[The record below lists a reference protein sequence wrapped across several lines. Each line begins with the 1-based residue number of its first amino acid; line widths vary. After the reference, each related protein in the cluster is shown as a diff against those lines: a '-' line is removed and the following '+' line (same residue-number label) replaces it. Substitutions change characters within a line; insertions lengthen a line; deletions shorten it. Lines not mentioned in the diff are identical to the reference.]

1 MAILIDT
8 SALLA
13 HVSAKD
19 KNHAA
24 ASRIMKTLAQE
35 NRIVTA
41 AVLSELFYMTTIR
54 LNYAHAI
61 ALFAVTRAAFSIE
74 PLSEL
79 DMMHMQ
85 TIMTKYQDAEL
96 DYTDTSIMAIAERLN
111 ITRIFTFDRRDFG
124 IYRPN
129 HCDHFELVP

>member
-19 KNHAA
+19 KNHAI
-24 ASRIMKTLAQE
+24 ASRIMTS
-35 NRIVTA
+35 

-61 ALFAVTRAAFSIE
+61 AIFAVTRTGFNIE
-74 PLSEL
+74 QLSEL
-79 DMMHMQ
+79 DMVNMQ
-85 TIMTKYQDAEL
+85 AIMTKYQDVEL
-96 DYTDTSIMAIAERLN
+96 DYTDTSIMAVAERLN
-111 ITRIFTFDRRDFG
+111 ITRIFTFDRRDFS

-129 HCDHFELVP
+129 HCDHFELIP

>member
-13 HVSAKD
+13 HISAKD
-19 KNHAA
+19 INHPT

-35 NRIVTA
+35 NRIVTS
-41 AVLSELFYMTTIR
+41 AVLSELFYMTITR
-54 LNYAHAI
+54 LNYSHAI
-61 ALFAVTRAAFSIE
+61 AVFAVTRAAFNME
-74 PLSEL
+74 QLSEL
-79 DMMHMQ
+79 DMARMQ
-85 TIMTKYQDAEL
+85 TIMTKYQDIEL
-96 DYTDTSIMAIAERLN
+96 DYADTSIMAVAERLN

-129 HCDHFELVP
+129 HCDHFELIP